1 MTLSRRETAILLLL
15 IAVLI
20 AINVIKYVKKQEV
33 RAHHMLYVEELNVE
47 ISINEADSND
57 LECLPGIGPTLAQRI
72 IEYRQKHGS
81 FKTLEELKNVRGI
94 GEKLFQKVLP
104 YVKL

>member
-1 MTLSRRETAILLLL
+1 MTLSRRETIILLLL
-15 IAVLI
+15 VVCLIVL
-20 AINVIKYVKKQEV
+20 NVVNYVKKEQLK
-33 RAHHMLYVEELNVE
+33 AHHVLYVEELSVE

-57 LECLPGIGPTLAQRI
+57 LESLPGIGPTLAHRI
-72 IEYRQKHGS
+72 IEYRHEHGN

-94 GEKLFQKVLP
+94 GEKLFQKIFP